1 MRVQRLSQMTSNWD
15 VYKTLSRWFMAILLV
30 LILKKKTKKN
40 RGNSDQNGPVALVAF
55 EKRKASL
62 KLLLVK
68 GICMRGKQVVIQY
81 FPITYGIWHDSE
93 LK

>member
-30 LILKKKTKKN
+30 LILKKKKKN
-40 RGNSDQNGPVALVAF
+40 EGNSDQNGPVALVAF

-68 GICMRGKQVVIQY
+68 GICTRGKQAVIQY
-81 FPITYGIWHDSE
+81 FPITYGIWHNSE

>member
-1 MRVQRLSQMTSNWD
+1 M
-15 VYKTLSRWFMAILLV
+15 VYGNIISTHI
-30 LILKKKTKKN
+30 KKNKNKKKN
-40 RGNSDQNGPVALVAF
+40 RGNSDQNGPVAF

-68 GICMRGKQVVIQY
+68 GICTRGKQAVIQY

>member
-1 MRVQRLSQMTSNWD
+1 M
-15 VYKTLSRWFMAILLV
+15 VYGNIISTHI
-30 LILKKKTKKN
+30 KKKKKN
-40 RGNSDQNGPVALVAF
+40 GGNSDQNGPVALVAF

-68 GICMRGKQVVIQY
+68 GICTRGKQVVIQY

>member
-1 MRVQRLSQMTSNWD
+1 
-15 VYKTLSRWFMAILLV
+15 MAILLV
-30 LILKKKTKKN
+30 LILKKEKKN

-68 GICMRGKQVVIQY
+68 GICTRGKQAVIQY

>member
-1 MRVQRLSQMTSNWD
+1 MTSNWD

-30 LILKKKTKKN
+30 LILKKKKKKKN

-68 GICMRGKQVVIQY
+68 ASSY
-81 FPITYGIWHDSE
+81 PILPDNVWN
-93 LK
+93 LA

>member
-1 MRVQRLSQMTSNWD
+1 MTSNWD

-30 LILKKKTKKN
+30 LILKKKN
-40 RGNSDQNGPVALVAF
+40 GGNSDQNGPVALVAF

-68 GICMRGKQVVIQY
+68 GICTRGKQVVIQY

>member
-30 LILKKKTKKN
+30 LILKKKKKN
-40 RGNSDQNGPVALVAF
+40 EGNSDQNGPVVLVAF

-68 GICMRGKQVVIQY
+68 GICTRGKQVVIQY

>member
-1 MRVQRLSQMTSNWD
+1 MTSNWD
-15 VYKTLSRWFMAILLV
+15 VYKTLSRWFIAILL
-30 LILKKKTKKN
+30 LHIIKKKKKN
-40 RGNSDQNGPVALVAF
+40 EGNSDQNGPVALVAF

-68 GICMRGKQVVIQY
+68 GICTRGKQAVIQY
-81 FPITYGIWHDSE
+81 FPITYGIWHNSE

>member
-1 MRVQRLSQMTSNWD
+1 M
-15 VYKTLSRWFMAILLV
+15 VYGNIISTHI
-30 LILKKKTKKN
+30 KKKKKKKKN

-68 GICMRGKQVVIQY
+68 GICTRGKQAVIQY
-81 FPITYGIWHDSE
+81 FPITYGIWHNSE

>member
-1 MRVQRLSQMTSNWD
+1 MTSNWD

-30 LILKKKTKKN
+30 LILKKKKN
-40 RGNSDQNGPVALVAF
+40 EGNSDQNGPVALVAF

-68 GICMRGKQVVIQY
+68 GICTRGKQVVIQY

>member
-1 MRVQRLSQMTSNWD
+1 
-15 VYKTLSRWFMAILLV
+15 MAILLV
-30 LILKKKTKKN
+30 LILKKKKKN
-40 RGNSDQNGPVALVAF
+40 EGNSDQNGPVALVAF

-68 GICMRGKQVVIQY
+68 GICTRGKQVVIQY

>member
-1 MRVQRLSQMTSNWD
+1 MTSNWD

-30 LILKKKTKKN
+30 LILKKQKKN

-62 KLLLVK
+62 TLLLVK
-68 GICMRGKQVVIQY
+68 GICTRGK
-81 FPITYGIWHDSE
+81 
-93 LK
+93 

>member
-1 MRVQRLSQMTSNWD
+1 M
-15 VYKTLSRWFMAILLV
+15 VYGNIISTHI
-30 LILKKKTKKN
+30 KKKKKKN
-40 RGNSDQNGPVALVAF
+40 EGNSDQNGPVVLVAF

-68 GICMRGKQVVIQY
+68 GICTRGKQVVIQY

>member
-30 LILKKKTKKN
+30 LILKKKKN
-40 RGNSDQNGPVALVAF
+40 GGNSDQNGPVALVAF

-68 GICMRGKQVVIQY
+68 GICTRGKQAVIQY
-81 FPITYGIWHDSE
+81 FPITYGIWHD
-93 LK
+93 

>member
-30 LILKKKTKKN
+30 LILKKKKN
-40 RGNSDQNGPVALVAF
+40 GGNSDQNGPVALVAF

-68 GICMRGKQVVIQY
+68 GICTRGKQAVIQY

>member
-1 MRVQRLSQMTSNWD
+1 M
-15 VYKTLSRWFMAILLV
+15 VYGNIISTHI
-30 LILKKKTKKN
+30 KKKKK
-40 RGNSDQNGPVALVAF
+40 RGNSDQNEPVALVAF

-68 GICMRGKQVVIQY
+68 GIWTRGKQVVIQY